1 VKQPDFSLNHG
12 WWYPALLS
20 AILLLIVI
28 YMPKKRINWKEI
40 YITFGVIGY
49 IVWMI
54 DMTIAVPFDL
64 FDLGD
69 PKKEGIPELTLFGII
84 PSCLSVIYLNLYKE
98 DNKWFWVIFFVILS
112 LLLEWTT
119 TKVGLMKDYNTLWST
134 PVHFV
139 AYAFYLP
146 WHLKFIRRNHV

>member
-1 VKQPDFSLNHG
+1 MKQPDFSLSQG
-12 WWYPALLS
+12 WWYPAILS
-20 AILLLIVI
+20 VILLLIVFF
-28 YMPKKRINWKEI
+28 MPKKRINWKEI

-64 FDLGD
+64 FDLGN
-69 PKKEGIPELTLFGII
+69 PRKEGLPELTLFGII
-84 PSCLSVIYLNLYKE
+84 PSCLSVIYLNFYKE
-98 DNKWFWVIFFVILS
+98 EKKWFLVIFFVILS
-112 LLLEWTT
+112 LIFEWLTT
-119 TKVGLMKDYNTLWST
+119 RVGLMKHWNTWYST

-146 WHLKFIRRNHV
+146 WHLKFIRRNQA